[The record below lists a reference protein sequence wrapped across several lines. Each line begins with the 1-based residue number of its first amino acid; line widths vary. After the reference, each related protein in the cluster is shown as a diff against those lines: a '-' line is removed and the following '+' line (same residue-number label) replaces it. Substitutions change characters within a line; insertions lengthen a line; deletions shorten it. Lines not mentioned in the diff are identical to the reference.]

1 MLALVA
7 AFPLPFGHRR
17 WLHGRPVPTRTIAL
31 RVADTENGQLTP
43 SKHGTGNL
51 SPRSW
56 LTRHMTTRSR
66 LALLVA
72 AFGLLAGACT
82 EAEGPKAVGSAQ
94 ASAPNL
100 GSGAPGAA
108 PIVPC
113 SDAIDVLVAPPEDFE
128 VVFDAVALPTRTVLQ
143 ANESGEPGW
152 LFAKQ
157 GLVVRSDAV
166 ADLVIPAGATDH
178 VKIGWGSP
186 GPRGSKLRL
195 AGCTGWSGWWLAF
208 AGGYWVDAPAC
219 VPLVVRSGARESQ
232 VRIPVGI
239 ACT

>member
-1 MLALVA
+1 
-7 AFPLPFGHRR
+7 
-17 WLHGRPVPTRTIAL
+17 
-31 RVADTENGQLTP
+31 
-43 SKHGTGNL
+43 
-51 SPRSW
+51 
-56 LTRHMTTRSR
+56 MTTRSC

-82 EAEGPKAVGSAQ
+82 EAEEPKADGGAPP
-94 ASAPNL
+94 SAPNF
-100 GSGAPGAA
+100 GSGEHGVA

-113 SDAIDVLVAPPEDFE
+113 GDAIDVLAAPPEDFE
-128 VVFDAVALPTRTVLQ
+128 VVLDVVALPTRTVLQ

-157 GLVVRSDAV
+157 GLVVRTDAV
-166 ADLVIPAGATDH
+166 VDLLIPADATDH

-186 GPRGSKLRL
+186 GPRGSKLRVP
-195 AGCTGWSGWWLAF
+195 GCTVALAWLAF

-219 VPLVVRSGARESQ
+219 VPVVVRSGEIETQ